1 MWFLEHSENC
11 RTLQSCIWNDW
22 NDFGIFLS
30 FWKKEL
36 RHITKKWAK
45 LQYPFFGLVWDKLH
59 IFRGSYQIIKKTV
72 YHQMKSGSL
81 ELGTTL
87 GWDRSQ
93 MHKSIP
99 KISQLWGGVVLYNLA
114 KKVFGLGL
122 VDYPVSHQ
130 TFCLFLCFVPI
141 PSYLTFCP
149 NSFLQLSTF
158 FLLNWSD
165 QVPILQRR
173 IMSIFCEQNLDLS
186 CFLLRS
192 INFVTKKCSH
202 FASRCCL
209 TTK

>member
-1 MWFLEHSENC
+1 
-11 RTLQSCIWNDW
+11 
-22 NDFGIFLS
+22 
-30 FWKKEL
+30 
-36 RHITKKWAK
+36 
-45 LQYPFFGLVWDKLH
+45 
-59 IFRGSYQIIKKTV
+59 
-72 YHQMKSGSL
+72 MKSGSL

-93 MHKSIP
+93 IHKIIP

-114 KKVFGLGL
+114 KKVFGLGF

-149 NSFLQLSTF
+149 NSFLQLSVF
-158 FLLNWSD
+158 FLFNWSD

-173 IMSIFCEQNLDLS
+173 IVSIFCKQNLDLS
-186 CFLLRS
+186 YFLLRS
-192 INFVTKKCSH
+192 INFATKKCSH

-209 TTK
+209 TTIWNLCSIFRKWTTSCISFDKEKRATNHAVLVVQSLLLELKFNIII

>member
-1 MWFLEHSENC
+1 M
-11 RTLQSCIWNDW
+11 
-22 NDFGIFLS
+22 
-30 FWKKEL
+30 
-36 RHITKKWAK
+36 
-45 LQYPFFGLVWDKLH
+45 
-59 IFRGSYQIIKKTV
+59 RGEC
-72 YHQMKSGSL
+72 L

-149 NSFLQLSTF
+149 NSFLQLSVF
-158 FLLNWSD
+158 FLFNWSD

-173 IMSIFCEQNLDLS
+173 IVSIFCKQNLDLS
-186 CFLLRS
+186 YFLLRS
-192 INFVTKKCSH
+192 INFVTKNVHILPHGVVWRQSKIFVLFFENEQH
-202 FASRCCL
+202 PVYPL
-209 TTK
+209 TRKKDQQTMLFLLFNPCYWN

>member
-1 MWFLEHSENC
+1 M
-11 RTLQSCIWNDW
+11 R
-22 NDFGIFLS
+22 
-30 FWKKEL
+30 
-36 RHITKKWAK
+36 
-45 LQYPFFGLVWDKLH
+45 
-59 IFRGSYQIIKKTV
+59 
-72 YHQMKSGSL
+72 SGSL

-149 NSFLQLSTF
+149 NSFLQLSVF
-158 FLLNWSD
+158 FLFNWSD

-173 IMSIFCEQNLDLS
+173 IVSIFCKQNLDLS
-186 CFLLRS
+186 YFLLRS
-192 INFVTKKCSH
+192 IIFVTKKMFTFCLKVLSDDNLKSLFYFSKMNNILYILWQGKKTNKPCCS
-202 FASRCCL
+202 CCSIPVIG
-209 TTK
+209 TKV